1 MIRYK
6 KSYIIIYKRGERMYQ
21 DDLRD
26 KLNVVISKGLSANV
40 IAKTVGMTDIDM
52 SRFKNK
58 KICLIDDVAER
69 LEDYLS
75 KVVIP

>member
-1 MIRYK
+1 
-6 KSYIIIYKRGERMYQ
+6 MYQ